1 MDYPDLAEQRIKLLL
16 KKSEGKATTS
26 DLEQLDGLAKSMSE
40 TVSSSIS
47 EEDKEFIKYAEKTIA
62 ALESKSDLSNNPT
75 DLDFSKS

>member
-1 MDYPDLAEQRIKLLL
+1 MDYPDLAELRIKLLL

-26 DLEQLDGLAKSMSE
+26 DLEQLDGLAKSMSK
-40 TVSSSIS
+40 TASSATS
-47 EEDKEFIKYAEKTIA
+47 ENDKEFIKYAEKTIA

>member
-1 MDYPDLAEQRIKLLL
+1 MDYPDLAELRIKLLL

-40 TVSSSIS
+40 TASSAIS
-47 EEDKEFIKYAEKTIA
+47 EKDKEFIKYAEKTIA

>member
-1 MDYPDLAEQRIKLLL
+1 MDYPDLAELRIKLLL

-26 DLEQLDGLAKSMSE
+26 DLEQLDGLAKSMSVTASSE
-40 TVSSSIS
+40 TS
-47 EEDKEFIKYAEKTIA
+47 EKDKEFIKYAEKTIA

>member
-40 TVSSSIS
+40 TASSATS
-47 EEDKEFIKYAEKTIA
+47 EMDKEFIKYAEKTIA

>member
-1 MDYPDLAEQRIKLLL
+1 MDYPDLAELRIKLLL

-26 DLEQLDGLAKSMSE
+26 DLEQLDGLAKSMSV
-40 TVSSSIS
+40 TASLAIS
-47 EEDKEFIKYAEKTIA
+47 EKDKEFKKYAEKTIA

>member
-1 MDYPDLAEQRIKLLL
+1 VDYPDLAEQRIKLLF
-16 KKSEGKATTS
+16 KKSEGRATTS

-40 TVSSSIS
+40 TASSATS
-47 EEDKEFIKYAEKTIA
+47 EKDKEFIKYAEKTIA